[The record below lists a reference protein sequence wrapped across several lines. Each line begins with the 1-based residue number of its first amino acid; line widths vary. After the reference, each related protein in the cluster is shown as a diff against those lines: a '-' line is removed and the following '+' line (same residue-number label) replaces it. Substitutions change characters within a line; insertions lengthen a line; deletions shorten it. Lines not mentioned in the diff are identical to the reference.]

1 MGILTVRAVT
11 KPFEFEGR
19 RRGKQANDGV
29 SELEANVDSLIVVP
43 GEKLLEAVGDDV
55 TQDPALA
62 LASCMATT
70 C

>member
-19 RRGKQANDGV
+19 RQGKQANGGV
-29 SELEANVDSLIVVP
+29 SELKANVDSLIVVP
-43 GEKLLEAVGDDV
+43 GEKPLEVMGFDV
-55 TQDPALA
+55 TQDSALA